1 MRIIGII
8 PAGYASSRFPGKSL
22 ADIGGKSMIQRVYE
36 QVKGCASLSEVVVA
50 TDDSRIEDHIGAFA
64 GNVVMTSA
72 SHQSGTDRCAEV
84 VTKISGFDVAIN
96 IQGDEPFI
104 NPLQIE
110 LLCSL
115 FQNPNTDIGTL
126 VKKINDIE
134 DLFNENTP
142 KVVFDSNDNA
152 LYFSRQTIP
161 FLRGEDREQWLKKTP
176 YYKHIGMYG
185 YRIEVLKKITEIPV
199 STLEKSESLEQ
210 LRWLE
215 NGLKIKVA
223 ITEHD
228 TIAVDFPE
236 DIELI
241 RKRYFNH

>member
-8 PAGYASSRFPGKSL
+8 PARYASSRFPGKPL

-50 TDDSRIEDHIGAFA
+50 TDDSRIEDHIRSFA

-84 VTKISGFDVAIN
+84 VNKISGFDVAIN

-115 FQNPNTDIGTL
+115 FTDPDTQIGTL
-126 VKKINDIE
+126 VKRIDHSD
-134 DLFNENTP
+134 DLFSENTP
-142 KVVFDSNDNA
+142 KVVFDKHGKA

-161 FLRGEDREQWLKKTP
+161 FYRGTDEQQWLSNRR
-176 YYKHIGMYG
+176 YYKHIGIYG
-185 YRIEVLKKITEIPV
+185 YRTPILQEITQLPL
-199 STLEKSESLEQ
+199 SGLEETEGLEQ

-215 NGLKIKVA
+215 NGYDIRIA
-223 ITEHD
+223 ETEHD
-228 TIAVDFPE
+228 TIAVDRPE
-236 DIELI
+236 DIEVI
-241 RKRYFNH
+241 KRKFFNG